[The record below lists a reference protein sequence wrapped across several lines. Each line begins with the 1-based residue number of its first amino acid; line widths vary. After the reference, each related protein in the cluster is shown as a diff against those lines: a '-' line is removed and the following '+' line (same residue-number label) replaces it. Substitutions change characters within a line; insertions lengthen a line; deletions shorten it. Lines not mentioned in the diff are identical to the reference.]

1 MTRPRLHVFG
11 YSQVVLAAMAILAA
25 GAGAAAGCAAKPSG
39 SAIGGSAGSQGGSG
53 GGAGTTTTKTTGGD
67 GGSIFT
73 MGGGGQGGGKPACDQ
88 GLGTVDDDGDGYT
101 EEQGDCNDCDANAN
115 PAAAEVIAEKNPMDP
130 NAILPDPADE
140 DCDGYIDEADV
151 DLMPCDDNLALDSND
166 PMDAVKAIG
175 YCHVDKDGKVKFLT
189 KATWVLADGLPP
201 GPSVD
206 MAKYN
211 LGHGLMDHFGKN
223 DKPREGKR
231 MLALSSGTARN
242 KNEPGFVAR
251 NFDKGYSSNPPLTF
265 TGESPA
271 CPGVVVP
278 KSSVQDAAAIELE
291 LTAPSNVL
299 SLEFSFNF
307 RTYEF
312 PQFIC
317 TQYNDFF
324 WANFVQGN
332 TNKNISF
339 DSQMNAISVNAAFLS
354 QCDCPPAGP
363 GTCTAPPFP
372 MAGQPTKM
380 FDCQGTD
387 LLDGSDFDGTT
398 NPKPTYDGWTNA
410 GSGWIITTTPVLPKQ
425 NVKLRFA
432 VFDSGV
438 LNGVKDHNVDSTVTI
453 DRFRWH
459 AIPAK
464 NESQPE

>member
-1 MTRPRLHVFG
+1 
-11 YSQVVLAAMAILAA
+11 VLAAVAILAA
-25 GAGAAAGCAAKPSG
+25 GAGAAAGCSAKPSG
-39 SAIGGSAGSQGGSG
+39 SAVGGSSGGSQGGTGGAATTTTTTNNNGGSG
-53 GGAGTTTTKTTGGD
+53 GG
-67 GGSIFT
+67 F
-73 MGGGGQGGGKPACDQ
+73 GGGLTVGSGGGKACDS
-88 GLGTVDDDGDGYT
+88 GLGNVDDDGDGYT

-115 PAAAEVIAEKNPMDP
+115 PGAAEVIAEKDPMDP

-140 DCDGYIDEADV
+140 DCDGLVDEADP
-151 DLMPCDDNLALDSND
+151 DLQPCDGNLALDSND

-175 YCHVDKDGKVKFLT
+175 YCHKDKDGKVKFLN

-211 LGHGLMDHFGKN
+211 LGHGLLDHFGKN
-223 DKPREGKR
+223 DTPREGKR

-251 NFDKGYSSNPPLTF
+251 NYDKGYSSNPPLTF
-265 TGESPA
+265 SGESPA

-278 KSSVQDAAAIELE
+278 KSSVQDAAGIEIE
-291 LTAPSNVL
+291 LTAPSNAL
-299 SLEFSFNF
+299 SLEFAFNF

-339 DSQMNAISVNAAFLS
+339 DAAGNAISVNAAFLT

-363 GTCTAPPFP
+363 GMCTAPPFP
-372 MAGQPTKM
+372 AVGQPQKM

-410 GSGWIITTTPVLPKQ
+410 GSGWLITTTPVQPKQ
-425 NVKLRFA
+425 SVKLRFV

-438 LNGVKDHNVDSTVTI
+438 QNGVKDHNVDSTVTI

-464 NESQPE
+464 NETQPE

>member
-1 MTRPRLHVFG
+1 MTRPRLRVLG
-11 YSQVVLAAMAILAA
+11 YSQVVLAAVAILSA
-25 GAGAAAGCAAKPSG
+25 GAGAAAGCSAKPSG
-39 SAIGGSAGSQGGSG
+39 SSTGGTGGGQGGA
-53 GGAGTTTTKTTGGD
+53 GGAGTTTTTTNNN
-67 GGSIFT
+67 GGS
-73 MGGGGQGGGKPACDQ
+73 GGGFGGGLTVGSGGGTACDS
-88 GLGTVDDDGDGYT
+88 GLGSVDDDGDGYT

-115 PAAAEVIAEKNPMDP
+115 PGAAEVIAEKDPADP

-140 DCDGYIDEADV
+140 DCDGLID
-151 DLMPCDDNLALDSND
+151 DLDPDLKPCDDNLALDSND

-175 YCHVDKDGKVKFLT
+175 YCHVDKDGKVKFLN

-223 DKPREGKR
+223 DTPREGKR

-265 TGESPA
+265 SGESPA

-278 KSSVQDAAAIELE
+278 KSSVQDAAGIELE
-291 LTAPSNVL
+291 LTAPSNAL
-299 SLEFSFNF
+299 SLEFAFNF

-317 TQYNDFF
+317 TQFNDFF
-324 WANFVQGN
+324 WANLVQGN

-339 DSQMNAISVNAAFLS
+339 DQQGNAISVNAAFLT

-363 GTCTAPPFP
+363 GMCTAPPFP
-372 MAGQPTKM
+372 MAGQPQKN
-380 FDCQGTD
+380 FDCAGTE
-387 LLDGSDFDGTT
+387 LLDGSDFDGNT
-398 NPKPTYDGWTNA
+398 NPKPTYNGWTNA
-410 GSGWIITTTPVLPKQ
+410 GSGWLKTTTPVTPNQTL
-425 NVKLRFA
+425 KLRFV

-438 LNGVKDHNVDSTVTI
+438 VNGVKDHNVDSTVTV

-464 NESQPE
+464 NETIPE